1 MQPIVKPLS
10 LWRRKLVFGLLLLAF
25 LISLPIFIFYATG
38 YRYDFTAQNP
48 SFTAT
53 GAFYIVADTPENE
66 IYLDNDLAT
75 NIRAFRS
82 AFYLQ
87 GIEPGLHRVH
97 VQAPGTHTW
106 VKELPV
112 TAHKVTEVGTFNLP
126 LKPRVR
132 LIPEYFSATNET
144 VIFTKSSSTPVVDL
158 IGTSTPI
165 LVATTTATS
174 TYKTNQEF
182 ILLRDLFKEQASTT
196 RVRQLAQK
204 ELQNNNF
211 GFATSSKVDQLDV
224 EYATT
229 TVVRDNVSLFE
240 RNGEVFA
247 QALPSNFREVPYYFC
262 APEANEKDIL
272 LDITKSEIEV
282 ENPLE
287 EKDVVVV
294 PAKGSCREEIK
305 IHSQGQNV
313 ISFNFFP
320 DNANLV
326 LLHLTEGV
334 YVIEIDDRAWQNVQP
349 LYLGKDLEVLIYRDG
364 IFINEMGLIFEVLT
378 EILES

>member
-1 MQPIVKPLS
+1 MQPVVKPLS

-38 YRYDFTAQNP
+38 YRYDFFAQNP

-66 IYLDNDLAT
+66 IYLDDDLAT

-87 GIEPGLHRVH
+87 GIEPGLHKVH
-97 VQAPGTHTW
+97 VQASGTHTW

-126 LKPRVR
+126 LLPRVR
-132 LIPEYFSATNET
+132 LIPEYFSATNEA
-144 VIFTKSSSTPVVDL
+144 VVFTKSSTTPVVAL
-158 IGTSTPI
+158 VGTSSPI
-165 LVATTTATS
+165 LVASTTATS

-182 ILLRDLFKEQASTT
+182 LLLRDLFKEQASSTL
-196 RVRQLAQK
+196 VRQLAQK
-204 ELQNNNF
+204 KLPSNNF
-211 GFATSSKVDQLDV
+211 GFATSSTVDRPDTDF
-224 EYATT
+224 ATT
-229 TVVRDNVSLFE
+229 TVVRDNVTLFE
-240 RNGEVFA
+240 RNSEVFA

-262 APEANEKDIL
+262 TPETNEKDIL
-272 LDITKSEIEV
+272 LDLTKIEIEV
-282 ENPLE
+282 ENVL
-287 EKDVVVV
+287 KQKRVVKA
-294 PAKGSCREEIK
+294 PDKGSCREEIK
-305 IHSQGQNV
+305 IHSQGQTV

-364 IFINEMGLIFEVLT
+364 IFIKEMGLIFEALT
-378 EILES
+378 ELLEV

>member
-1 MQPIVKPLS
+1 MQPVVKPLS

-53 GAFYIVADTPENE
+53 GALYIVADTPENE
-66 IYLDNDLAT
+66 IYLDDFLAT

-126 LKPRVR
+126 LLPRVR
-132 LIPEYFSATNET
+132 LIPEYFSVTNEA
-144 VIFTKSSSTPVVDL
+144 VIFTKSSTTPVVTL
-158 IGTSTPI
+158 VSTSTPI

-174 TYKTNQEF
+174 TYKINQEF
-182 ILLRDLFKEQASTT
+182 LLLRDLFKEQASSTL
-196 RVRQLAQK
+196 VRQLAQK
-204 ELQNNNF
+204 KPPSDNF
-211 GFATSSKVDQLDV
+211 GFATSSKEDQPDTDF
-224 EYATT
+224 ATT
-229 TVVRDNVSLFE
+229 TVVRDNVTLFE

-262 APEANEKDIL
+262 TPETNEKDIL
-272 LDITKSEIEV
+272 LDLTKSEIEV
-282 ENPLE
+282 ENGLKQKE
-287 EKDVVVV
+287 VVTA
-294 PAKGSCREEIK
+294 PDKGSCREEIK
-305 IHSQGQNV
+305 IHSQGQTV

-364 IFINEMGLIFEVLT
+364 IFIKEMGLIFEVFT
-378 EILES
+378 ELL